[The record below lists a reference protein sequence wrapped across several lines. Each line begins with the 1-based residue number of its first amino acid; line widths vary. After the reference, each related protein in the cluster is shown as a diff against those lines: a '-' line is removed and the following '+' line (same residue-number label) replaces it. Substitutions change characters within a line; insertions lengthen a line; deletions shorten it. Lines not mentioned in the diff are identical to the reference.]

1 MRVGEV
7 MNTPVHT
14 IGASQ
19 DASVA
24 WEQMQL
30 HRIRHLV
37 VIDRESRATGILS
50 ASDVGDRHG
59 ESVRAGRRVADL
71 MTEKLVV
78 ATPETTIREAAN
90 LMRGHG
96 VNCLPVFEGGKLA
109 GIVTALDLLELIGR
123 GAARPVATAERR
135 ILKDRNRGP
144 RALAVARQRHGD
156 AVRKG
161 RRL

>member
-1 MRVGEV
+1 MRVREV
-7 MNTPVHT
+7 MNSPVRT
-14 IGASQ
+14 IKASQ

-30 HRIRHLV
+30 HRVRHLV
-37 VIDRESRATGILS
+37 VIDRDGRATGILS

-59 ESVRAGRRVADL
+59 DSVRVGQRVADL
-71 MTEKLVV
+71 MTEKLIV

-96 VNCLPVFEGGKLA
+96 VDCLPVFEGATLTGL
-109 GIVTALDLLELIGR
+109 VTALDLLELIGR
-123 GAARPVATAERR
+123 GAERPVATAERR
-135 ILKDRNRGP
+135 ILKDRSRRP
-144 RALAVARQRHGD
+144 RALAVAKQRHGD